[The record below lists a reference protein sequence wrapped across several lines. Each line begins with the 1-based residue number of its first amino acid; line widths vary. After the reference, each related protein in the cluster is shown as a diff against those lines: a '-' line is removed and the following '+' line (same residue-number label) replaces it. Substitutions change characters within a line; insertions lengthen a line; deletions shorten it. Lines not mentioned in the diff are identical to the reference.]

1 MLRLSELQKGQKAI
15 IKNFLQEDIFLK
27 VLEMGLLPKS
37 QVELI
42 SKAPLG
48 DPINIRV
55 QETMLSLR
63 KAEAQEIEV
72 VLLESYV

>member
-1 MLRLSELQKGQKAI
+1 MLRLSELKQGQKAVV
-15 IKNFLQEDIFLK
+15 KNFLQEELFLK
-27 VLEMGLLPKS
+27 LLEMGLLPQS
-37 QVELI
+37 RIEI
-42 SKAPLG
+42 IGKAPLG

-72 VLLESYV
+72 ALLEGQ

>member
-1 MLRLSELQKGQKAI
+1 MLRLSELKQGQKAI
-15 IKNFLQEDIFLK
+15 VENFLQEEIFLK

-37 QVELI
+37 QIELI

-63 KAEAQEIEV
+63 KAEAQQIEV
-72 VLLESYV
+72 HILDN

>member
-1 MLRLSELQKGQKAI
+1 MLKLSEIKQGQKAI
-15 IKNFLQEDIFLK
+15 IKNFLQEEIFLK
-27 VLEMGLLPKS
+27 VLEMGLLPQS

-63 KAEAQEIEV
+63 KAEAQEIEII
-72 VLLESYV
+72 VLDAH

>member
-1 MLRLSELQKGQKAI
+1 MKLSELQKGQKAI
-15 IKNFLQEDIFLK
+15 VKNFLQEAIFLK
-27 VLEMGLLPKS
+27 VLEMGLLPNS
-37 QVELI
+37 PIELL

-63 KAEAQEIEV
+63 ESEAREIEV
-72 VLLESYV
+72 VLL